1 MASQEEPATK
11 KRRGPY
17 KKYLR
22 DSDIPV
28 PESTLR
34 SLRSRQQRET
44 DKNDDEEQTGSDE
57 TLINQDVGADE
68 ALINQDEN
76 VSEQEPSQEQ
86 SSNLCENVDAEISN
100 NTPVGQQSISP
111 HHSIGAETSETC
123 DDPNA
128 DEDQADEDMKQ
139 GVNYIKKYDLN
150 RPLHLGFLLTAP
162 DTLLIIL
169 HLAIR
174 HCHTQHFVEDL
185 IAFVNILFGT
195 MVLDISYHIF
205 KNLFPSSQ
213 EILRHYFCPDCEI
226 YLGSGETLKG
236 VKEKVCSG
244 CKKAIDV
251 SSVDSGNY
259 FISLS
264 VKEQIEAL
272 LKRPD
277 IKLID
282 HKDRLVDG
290 IRDIFD
296 GDIFKKCHRLGI
308 AIEQVLTLIF
318 NTDGVRVHNSTKN
331 TMWPIL
337 AYINEI
343 VPEQRFQTD
352 KVLLCGL
359 WFGRSAPNMAL
370 FLKPFMNQLLQ
381 LSETGVTNC
390 KSDGTVVK
398 YHVFPIGCS
407 VDSVAKPKPKPWFVR
422 NSSMVIV
429 GVCTASIQMMLL
441 LREEILIN
449 DFMILPNDFM
459 ILPKI
464 ILCAKKLR

>member
-123 DDPNA
+123 DDPVDDEITGSNTNA

-139 GVNYIKKYDLN
+139 GVNYIKN
-150 RPLHLGFLLTAP
+150 
-162 DTLLIIL
+162 
-169 HLAIR
+169 
-174 HCHTQHFVEDL
+174 
-185 IAFVNILFGT
+185 
-195 MVLDISYHIF
+195 
-205 KNLFPSSQ
+205 
-213 EILRHYFCPDCEI
+213 
-226 YLGSGETLKG
+226 
-236 VKEKVCSG
+236 
-244 CKKAIDV
+244 
-251 SSVDSGNY
+251 SVDSGNY

-264 VKEQIEAL
+264 VKEQIEGL

-331 TMWPIL
+331 TTWPIL

-407 VDSVAKPKPKPWFVR
+407 VDSVAKPKLVCQKQFNGYCGCLYCLHPNDAPVEGGNPNQRFYDTSHDYPLRKETQVITDMYKADQLDRAGELKQDSVNGFLGVSILLMLTGLLDKFPCNTFHIVW
-422 NSSMVIV
+422 SMVIDYMHCV
-429 GVCTASIQMMLL
+429 LEGVTADLL
-441 LREEILIN
+441 DLYFNILDAAQVETLNERIK
-449 DFMILPNDFM
+449 
-459 ILPKI
+459 KI
-464 ILCAKKLR
+464 TPTQSMTRKPRT